1 MIESNYEEVH
11 SKEWIK
17 RNISDPSKDLVI
29 LRNLIPWER
38 TIKQLVQYYD
48 QEKGAIGKNL
58 RMMAAI
64 VLLMRL
70 RGFSD
75 RGVIAEIQENRYM
88 QHFCNIS
95 DEQLS
100 TFIDHSTIC
109 KFRRRLG
116 VEGMAMIENEIFQHL
131 RRSGAI
137 ANEMSLIDSTVLE
150 SNIIYPNDVHLVFSA
165 IKRMSL
171 WAKKHKVALWF
182 NHSQVKKLW
191 RRFHQDKQANR
202 LEYLQLFDDLFT
214 PALSDFESISP
225 QSRLSQAAVLE
236 AESLVALFKIL
247 DKQTQLKL
255 TGEVHIKDRLVSLK
269 EVDARPIQKGK
280 AFPDC
285 EFGTTNQMCFNRQG
299 FLIHCQILPGAPKD
313 KTLYPSTLEAYIQRM
328 EGNPWASVSDGG
340 FRSEKNLKAHADEIQ
355 VIFMGSGEDVKE
367 EEQEAAL
374 SARSATEGFIAVA
387 KNLRG
392 FGKSLYVGLRG
403 DQIWAS
409 LNQAAYNLKKF
420 LQLYREEAY
429 DESVL
434 IALGLWS
441 R

>member
-116 VEGMAMIENEIFQHL
+116 VEGMAMIEN
-131 RRSGAI
+131 
-137 ANEMSLIDSTVLE
+137 
-150 SNIIYPNDVHLVFSA
+150 
-165 IKRMSL
+165 
-171 WAKKHKVALWF
+171 
-182 NHSQVKKLW
+182 
-191 RRFHQDKQANR
+191 
-202 LEYLQLFDDLFT
+202 
-214 PALSDFESISP
+214 
-225 QSRLSQAAVLE
+225 
-236 AESLVALFKIL
+236 
-247 DKQTQLKL
+247 
-255 TGEVHIKDRLVSLK
+255 
-269 EVDARPIQKGK
+269 
-280 AFPDC
+280 
-285 EFGTTNQMCFNRQG
+285 
-299 FLIHCQILPGAPKD
+299 
-313 KTLYPSTLEAYIQRM
+313 
-328 EGNPWASVSDGG
+328 
-340 FRSEKNLKAHADEIQ
+340 
-355 VIFMGSGEDVKE
+355 
-367 EEQEAAL
+367 
-374 SARSATEGFIAVA
+374 
-387 KNLRG
+387 
-392 FGKSLYVGLRG
+392 
-403 DQIWAS
+403 
-409 LNQAAYNLKKF
+409 
-420 LQLYREEAY
+420 
-429 DESVL
+429 
-434 IALGLWS
+434 
-441 R
+441 